1 MFHGLCKIS
10 GGFLSQML
18 YHLHYMTLPCM
29 LTDSV
34 QKSLEAKFSSGQAG
48 AIPITPSPE
57 FHSRIAVSY
66 NTLHVCK

>member
-1 MFHGLCKIS
+1 
-10 GGFLSQML
+10 
-18 YHLHYMTLPCM
+18 M

-66 NTLHVCK
+66 DTLDVYKQLSINIMPNFNLGCFRKGYRKLRS

>member
-1 MFHGLCKIS
+1 
-10 GGFLSQML
+10 
-18 YHLHYMTLPCM
+18 M
-29 LTDSV
+29 LTDSI

-66 NTLHVCK
+66 DTLDVYKQLSINVMPDFRVLQKRIS